1 MTAGISTM
9 NTDEPK
15 RPLSRQ
21 EANRQGQGSPG
32 PPSDGTTRTSGSDGR
47 FCQECG
53 AMVTGRR
60 RNGFCSARCRV
71 RARRQERD
79 SRIDALRTTAEAC
92 LSTLRVE
99 LGRGRTQEGDRTQIA
114 QRKRGGRLSRRALQ
128 HAPGLG
134 EQRHAAGDSC
144 TPQPQPVVRP
154 RRSRSVH

>member
-53 AMVTGRR
+53 AVIAGRR
-60 RNGFCSARCRV
+60 RNGFCSDGCRMH
-71 RARRQERD
+71 AKRQEDDKRMD
-79 SRIDALRTTAEAC
+79 TVLAAGEAWF
-92 LSTLRVE
+92 STLRAE
-99 LGRGRTQEGDRTQIA
+99 LR
-114 QRKRGGRLSRRALQ
+114 
-128 HAPGLG
+128 
-134 EQRHAAGDSC
+134 
-144 TPQPQPVVRP
+144 
-154 RRSRSVH
+154 RRS